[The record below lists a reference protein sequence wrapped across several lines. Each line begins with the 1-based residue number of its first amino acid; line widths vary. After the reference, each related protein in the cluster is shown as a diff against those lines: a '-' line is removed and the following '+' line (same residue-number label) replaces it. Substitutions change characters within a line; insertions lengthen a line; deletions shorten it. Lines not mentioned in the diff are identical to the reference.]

1 ASNPHPLG
9 DPSNAPLTAINTM
22 IYIGNIEILTAKS
35 AIYLGNVGYNEL
47 LDLLKI
53 DKTELKKLDTAGKQ
67 DFLADKAARFSASW
81 PFLTYE
87 EALAIMGPVR
97 DPGENRPV

>member
-35 AIYLGNVGYNEL
+35 AIYLGNVGLEAPRPRGA
-47 LDLLKI
+47 DLGG
-53 DKTELKKLDTAGKQ
+53 AG
-67 DFLADKAARFSASW
+67 ATR
-81 PFLTYE
+81 
-87 EALAIMGPVR
+87 
-97 DPGENRPV
+97 

>member
-35 AIYLGNVGYNEL
+35 AIYLGNVGSSSQEA
-47 LDLLKI
+47 DTP
-53 DKTELKKLDTAGKQ
+53 KTGVGWEKG
-67 DFLADKAARFSASW
+67 
-81 PFLTYE
+81 
-87 EALAIMGPVR
+87 
-97 DPGENRPV
+97 

>member
-35 AIYLGNVGYNEL
+35 AIYLGNVGQILSYIAL
-47 LDLLKI
+47 AR
-53 DKTELKKLDTAGKQ
+53 KKMSWFKMYQYISVTNVSVSIRDSLWLCEDQYERRIMLTIV
-67 DFLADKAARFSASW
+67 ADKS
-81 PFLTYE
+81 
-87 EALAIMGPVR
+87 
-97 DPGENRPV
+97 